1 MAGVEANVVQEMV
14 DQIKAFKKT
23 IETTGEEGRNKL
35 KSINVA
41 GVWQKVPL
49 TPEEKVNTVE
59 WSKRPED
66 EQKELYQQLT
76 LVRDTLHA
84 AAELDGPT
92 DPKHIMYAEYA
103 SNTAIIVWTIIG
115 FLLTA
120 GLLCMIVLR
129 WSQATGTDFSKKIE
143 NATRSQGA
151 LKEVE
156 DKAEKA
162 KAAVTDAKSQVAAA
176 QDEKTR
182 QEAQKTVEIR
192 DREATAK
199 QSELTTVQ
207 AKAEKEAL
215 EAIKAIQKGGGSEG
229 AVLMMVI
236 LLGALGGT
244 LHFVSSLVRF
254 IGNRQLKRSWL
265 PYYLA
270 MPFTGAGLAP
280 IVYMLLRIGLI
291 NPSGVSSDGTA
302 ISSLN
307 LIAIYAFAA
316 LTGMF
321 SRVATDKLAEVFGT
335 IFRTQTISKDALGTQ
350 KPPGGTAPTTGKS
363 P

>member
-1 MAGVEANVVQEMV
+1 MAIIEARIIQETD
-14 DQIKAFKKT
+14 DQIETFRKA
-23 IETTGEEGRNKL
+23 IETAGEEGRNKL
-35 KSINVA
+35 KSI
-41 GVWQKVPL
+41 KVDEVRQQVPR
-49 TPEEKVNTVE
+49 TTEGKIDTAA
-59 WSKRPED
+59 WSVLGEGKQQEV
-66 EQKELYQQLT
+66 YQRLV
-76 LVRDTLHA
+76 LVRDALHA

-103 SNTAIIVWTIIG
+103 SNTAIIIWTIIG

-120 GLLCMIVLR
+120 GLLYMIALR
-129 WSQATGTDFSKKIE
+129 WSQATGTDFTKKIE

-162 KAAVTDAKSQVAAA
+162 KAAVTDAKAQVAAA

-182 QEAQKTVEIR
+182 QEAQKAVEMR

-199 QSELTTVQ
+199 QSELTAVQ

-229 AVLMMVI
+229 AVLTMVI

-244 LHFVSSLVRF
+244 LHLVSSLVMF

-321 SRVATDKLAEVFGT
+321 SKVATDKLGEVFGT
-335 IFRTQTISKDALGTQ
+335 IFRTQTTSKDALGAQ
-350 KPPGGTAPTTGKS
+350 KPPGGTAPAAGKS

>member
-1 MAGVEANVVQEMV
+1 MAGIEANIIQEMV
-14 DQIKAFKKT
+14 DQVTTFRKA
-23 IETTGEEGRNKL
+23 IETAGEEGRNKL
-35 KSINVA
+35 KSIKADEVLN
-41 GVWQKVPL
+41 KVPL
-49 TPEEKVNTVE
+49 TPEKKIDTAE
-59 WSKRPED
+59 WSKRSQE
-66 EQKELYQQLT
+66 EQNELYQQLT
-76 LVRDTLHA
+76 LVRDALHA

-103 SNTAIIVWTIIG
+103 SNTAIIIWTIIG

-120 GLLCMIVLR
+120 GLLYMIALR
-129 WSQATGTDFSKKIE
+129 WSQATGTDFTKKIE
-143 NATRSQGA
+143 NAKRAQGA

-162 KAAVTDAKSQVAAA
+162 KAAVTDAKAQVAAA
-176 QDEKTR
+176 QNEKTR
-182 QEAQKTVEIR
+182 QEAQKAVEMR

-215 EAIKAIQKGGGSEG
+215 EAIKAFQKGGGSEG
-229 AVLMMVI
+229 AVLTMVI
-236 LLGALGGT
+236 LLGALGGS
-244 LHFVSSLVRF
+244 LHLVSSLVMF

-270 MPFTGAGLAP
+270 IPFTGAGLAP

-291 NPSGVSSDGTA
+291 NPSGGSSDGTA

-321 SRVATDKLAEVFGT
+321 SRVATDKLRDVFGT
-335 IFRTQTISKDALGTQ
+335 IFVTQTTSKDALGGQ
-350 KPPGGTAPTTGKS
+350 KPPGGTAPAAGKS
-363 P
+363 S